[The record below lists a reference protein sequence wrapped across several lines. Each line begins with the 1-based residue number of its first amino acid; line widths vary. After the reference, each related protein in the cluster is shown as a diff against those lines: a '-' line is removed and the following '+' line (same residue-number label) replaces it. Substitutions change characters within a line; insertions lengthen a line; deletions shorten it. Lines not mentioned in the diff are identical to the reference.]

1 MANMNMNTF
10 EVTIVG
16 GGIIGICSA
25 LSLQERG
32 IKVRLIDRESPG
44 QTTSFG
50 NAGVISPWSIIPQSK
65 PGLWKTI
72 PKMMFSGWRPLSIRP
87 GIWPSIIPWGL
98 KFLSKGTEISVRQTA
113 DAMSLLCSP
122 SIELYRKYL
131 NNTGHEG
138 LVRDTAYLQLIKS
151 EADATLDDL
160 ASQIRLKKGAK
171 IEIIKG
177 SALRSLEP
185 ALSSTFEAGIVI
197 YNTART
203 ISPGRLGA
211 VLAKKAQVQGAKII
225 KDQINKIGR
234 DGDNWFLKG
243 KNSNYNAKLLVI
255 AAGAWS
261 KELLSSIG
269 IRVPLIA
276 ERGYHIHC
284 ANPGIDV
291 MNSVV
296 YSEGGVIAS
305 SMEGGVRIAGQV
317 EFGPINA
324 SPDPKREV
332 RLKGIAQTIF
342 PDINL
347 NNTKFW
353 MGRRPSFPDS
363 IPVIGAVPKQ
373 PGLFVNFGHSHHGLM
388 MAPKSGE
395 VLANT
400 LVQNPINEDVSSI
413 SIKRFMS

>member
-1 MANMNMNTF
+1 MNTLD
-10 EVTIVG
+10 VTIVG

-32 IKVRLIDRESPG
+32 INVRLIDRESPG

-65 PGLWKTI
+65 PGLLKTI
-72 PKMMFSGWRPLSIRP
+72 PKMMFSGWRPLSIRA
-87 GIWPSIIPWGL
+87 GIWSSMIPWGL
-98 KFLSKGTEISVRQTA
+98 KFLSKGTEVGVCQTA
-113 DAMSLLCSP
+113 DAMSLLCTP
-122 SIELYRKYL
+122 SIELYRKHL
-131 NNTGHEG
+131 KNTGDEG
-138 LVRDTAYLQLIKS
+138 LVKDTAYLQLIKHA
-151 EADATLDDL
+151 EDASLNDI
-160 ASQIRLKKGAK
+160 ASQIRLKKGAN

-211 VLAKKAQVQGAKII
+211 VLAKKAQSQGAKII
-225 KDQINKIGR
+225 KDQINEIRR

-243 KNSNYNAKLLVI
+243 KFSKYETKLLVI

-269 IRVPLIA
+269 VRVPLIA

-291 MNSVV
+291 INSVV

-317 EFGPINA
+317 EFGPIDA
-324 SPDPKREV
+324 SPDPKREL
-332 RLKGIAQTIF
+332 RLKGIARKIF
-342 PDINL
+342 PDISL
-347 NNTKFW
+347 TKTKFW

-363 IPVIGAVPKQ
+363 IPVIGTVPKQ

-400 LVQNPINEDVSSI
+400 LVQNPVNENVSSI
-413 SIKRFMS
+413 SIKRFLN

>member
-1 MANMNMNTF
+1 MNMNEKF
-10 EVTIVG
+10 DVTIVG

-32 IKVRLIDRESPG
+32 INVRLIDSESPG

-65 PGLWKTI
+65 PGLLKNI
-72 PKMMFSGWRPLSIRP
+72 PKMMFSGWQPLSIRA
-87 GIWPSIIPWGL
+87 GIWASMIPWGL
-98 KFLSKGTEISVRQTA
+98 KFLSKGTETGVRQTA
-113 DAMSLLCSP
+113 EAMSLLCTP
-122 SIELYRKYL
+122 SIELYRKHF
-131 NNTGHEG
+131 NNTGHER
-138 LVRDTAYLQLIKS
+138 LVKDTSYLQLIKRL
-151 EADATLDDL
+151 EDATLDDL
-160 ASQIRLKKGAK
+160 ANQIRLKKGAN

-177 SALRSLEP
+177 SALRTLEP
-185 ALSSTFEAGIVI
+185 ALSSNFKAGIVI

-211 VLAKKAQVQGAKII
+211 VLAEKAQSQGAKII
-225 KDQINKIGR
+225 KDEINQIGR
-234 DGDNWFLKG
+234 DRDNWFLEG
-243 KNSNYNAKLLVI
+243 KVCKYDTKLLVI

-269 IRVPLIA
+269 VQVPLIT

-284 ANPGIDV
+284 TNPGIEV
-291 MNSVV
+291 KNSVV

-317 EFGPINA
+317 EFGPIDA
-324 SPDPKREV
+324 PLDPKREF
-332 RLKGIAQTIF
+332 RLKRIAHKIF
-342 PDINL
+342 PDISL
-347 NNTKFW
+347 TKTKFW

-363 IPVIGAVPKQ
+363 LPVIGKVPKQ

-388 MAPKSGE
+388 MAPKSGD

-400 LVQNPINEDVSSI
+400 LMQNSINEDVSSI
-413 SIKRFMS
+413 FISRFMS